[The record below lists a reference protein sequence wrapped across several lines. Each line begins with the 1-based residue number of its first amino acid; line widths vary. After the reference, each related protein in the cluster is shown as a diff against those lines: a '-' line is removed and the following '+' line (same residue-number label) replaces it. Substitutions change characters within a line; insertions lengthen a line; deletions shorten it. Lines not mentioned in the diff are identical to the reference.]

1 MRVLS
6 EVELE
11 AVNRVVEHLR
21 CHPEDL
27 HRNEFRELR
36 EYMASLG
43 ASIPPPPDTPDVSGV
58 RKEANSDD
66 EEEYVSEPDSQR
78 CVLEPVSDDD
88 IAAYDGTD
96 PTPEDEERAMGL
108 KAQAAELAAD
118 GDFDKAIDLMG
129 QALRIVPGKAMY
141 WAQRASYFLKCTQPG
156 AALQDANR
164 ALDLNPE
171 NVRAL
176 RVRGTVNRRLGKWE
190 EALKDLSEAQAV
202 DYDEGI
208 DEILRFVQKRTND
221 RRQFQQRKKEAQR
234 LRQEALRR
242 QREQELREEE
252 MKREQQQQRDQQ
264 QSGAGDFPGGAGGF
278 PGGAG
283 GFPGGAGGFPGG
295 AGGFPGGAG
304 GGGMQSF
311 MESLFQ
317 DQELAEAMKDPEV
330 AAKLATLRSNPMAAL
345 QMMGDPKVGP
355 LIQKMMS
362 KAMGGSSP
370 GSSPF
375 AAGASAGASAGATS
389 HADAHHSDELD

>member
-6 EVELE
+6 GVELE

-27 HRNEFRELR
+27 HRNELRELR

-78 CVLEPVSDDD
+78 CALEPVSDDD
-88 IAAYDGTD
+88 ITAYDGTD

-118 GDFDKAIDLMG
+118 GDFDKAIELMG
-129 QALRIVPGKAMY
+129 KALRIVPGKAMY

-264 QSGAGDFPGGAGGF
+264 QSGAGDFPGG
-278 PGGAG
+278 
-283 GFPGGAGGFPGG
+283 
-295 AGGFPGGAG
+295 
-304 GGGMQSF
+304 
-311 MESLFQ
+311 
-317 DQELAEAMKDPEV
+317 
-330 AAKLATLRSNPMAAL
+330 
-345 QMMGDPKVGP
+345 
-355 LIQKMMS
+355 
-362 KAMGGSSP
+362 
-370 GSSPF
+370 
-375 AAGASAGASAGATS
+375 
-389 HADAHHSDELD
+389 

>member
-6 EVELE
+6 EVEFE

-27 HRNEFRELR
+27 NRNEFRELR

-43 ASIPPPPDTPDVSGV
+43 ASIPPPLETPDVSGV
-58 RKEANSDD
+58 KKETKSDD

-78 CVLEPVSDDD
+78 CVLEPVADDD

-96 PTPEDEERAMGL
+96 STPEDEERAMGL
-108 KAQAAELAAD
+108 KAQAAELAAN
-118 GDFDKAIDLMG
+118 GDFDKAIELMG

-252 MKREQQQQRDQQ
+252 MKRDQQ
-264 QSGAGDFPGGAGGF
+264 QS
-278 PGGAG
+278 GAG

-330 AAKLATLRSNPMAAL
+330 AAKLGTLRSNPMTAL

-375 AAGASAGASAGATS
+375 GAGGSAGATS
-389 HADAHHSDELD
+389 HAGAHQSDELD